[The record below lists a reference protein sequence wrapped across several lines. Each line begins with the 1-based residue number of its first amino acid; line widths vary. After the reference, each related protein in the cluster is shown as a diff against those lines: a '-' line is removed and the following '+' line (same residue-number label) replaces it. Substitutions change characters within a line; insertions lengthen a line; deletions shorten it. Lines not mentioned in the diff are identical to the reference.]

1 MKGSMIMESNFSPR
15 GGDIHSMSEQQ
26 HAYFWQRAVQA
37 IKNSGYKLSP
47 HTRQEVRLKGAEV
60 SRITWNSQTSE
71 PTVTLKTLWSG
82 NWRVREGLKAHGDII
97 TVIHVTIH
105 TSNGYTTVED
115 TEQRSY
121 YAYNYDA
128 TLIAGELHC
137 TLKPGF
143 TSRILGAS
151 FYRPHCPH
159 GVGRVFQSV
168 ITLK

>member
-1 MKGSMIMESNFSPR
+1 MKGSMTMESNFSPR

-37 IKNSGYKLSP
+37 IKNSRYKLSP
-47 HTRQEVRLKGAEV
+47 HTRKEVRLKGAEV
-60 SRITWNSQTSE
+60 SRITWNPQTSE

-105 TSNGYTTVED
+105 TSNGYTIVED

-121 YAYNYDA
+121 YVYNYDA
-128 TLIAGELHC
+128 TLIAGELHSRFN
-137 TLKPGF
+137 PGF
-143 TSRILGAS
+143 TTKVPGAS
-151 FYRPHCPH
+151 FHQHQCPY
-159 GVGRVFQSV
+159 GEARAFQG
-168 ITLK
+168 IATLK

>member
-1 MKGSMIMESNFSPR
+1 MKGSMTMESNFSPR

-26 HAYFWQRAVQA
+26 HAYFQQRAVQA

-60 SRITWNSQTSE
+60 SRITWNPQTSE

-82 NWRVREGLKAHGDII
+82 NWRVREGLKAYGDII
-97 TVIHVTIH
+97 AVVHVTIH
-105 TSNGYTTVED
+105 ASSGYTVAED

-121 YAYNYDA
+121 YVYNYDA
-128 TLIAGELHC
+128 TLIAGELRS

-168 ITLK
+168 VTRK